1 MDKERTI
8 GELESPKKLPEALR
22 RGRPRGRKD
31 SASVVA
37 MREIMRMSLSRL
49 GGADAMVKFYKES
62 AENRRTFWG
71 IAGRMLPLE
80 VSGPGG
86 EALEVKLSWLD
97 GREIDKSAAVDVVV
111 KEIATAAYDSHI
123 ADTNQAPTLM
133 AIDVAAKQQTD

>member
-1 MDKERTI
+1 METTAPPKNKGGRPKGAST
-8 GELESPKKLPEALR
+8 SPNAVQMRNIMRLAVSRVGGAEAL
-22 RGRPRGRKD
+22 
-31 SASVVA
+31 
-37 MREIMRMSLSRL
+37 
-49 GGADAMVKFYKES
+49 VKFYKES

-97 GREIDKSAAVDVVV
+97 GRSIDKAQAVDVVV
-111 KEIATAAYDSHI
+111 KEIAAAAYDSHI

-133 AIDVAAKQQTD
+133 SIDVAAKQQTD